1 MKRFI
6 AMLGSAMLV
15 AAVAPGGLTAQA
27 MTNRATNGP
36 TIESARAGIAA
47 PAAEALS
54 ADESAAA
61 EAPAGQSAT
70 LMIVGG
76 AALLAGLL
84 IGGGA
89 GAAIA
94 VGGAILG
101 LYGLWMYVR

>member
-1 MKRFI
+1 MKRII
-6 AMLGSAMLV
+6 AMLGSVMLV
-15 AAVAPGGLTAQA
+15 AAIAPALPAQSLTD
-27 MTNRATNGP
+27 RAPAGP
-36 TIESARAGIAA
+36 TIESARIGVIA
-47 PAAEALS
+47 PAVTTTATA
-54 ADESAAA
+54 ESAAA
-61 EAPAGQSAT
+61 QAPARQSAA

-76 AALLAGLL
+76 AALIAGLL